1 MLEELR
7 RQLEARLASGVD
19 EQPMALN
26 RGRQFLACRVAEQ
39 ELLVAVDDIR
49 EIVMPP
55 PIAFLPGGNGQV
67 EGVVALR
74 GEIMPVLNL
83 RRMLAFGKGQLT
95 PMTRILIVS
104 PGEDDFGLIVDEI
117 VEFVWLEEKDL
128 DPVAQNYLSN
138 EFRVVSGIA
147 KTTGAV
153 RPILD
158 VELVLNSVFSK
169 GDRDEKHIV
178 QTAS

>member
-7 RQLEARLASGVD
+7 KKLEAQLASNVD
-19 EQPMALN
+19 ELPVALN

-49 EIVMPP
+49 EIIMPL
-55 PIAFLPGGNGQV
+55 PIAFLPKGHGQV
-67 EGVVALR
+67 EGVIAVR

-83 RRMLAFGKGQLT
+83 RRMLSFSKGQLT
-95 PMTRILIVS
+95 PMTRILIVC
-104 PGEDDFGLIVDEI
+104 PEEDDFGLIVDEI
-117 VEFVWLEEKDL
+117 VEFVWLEDKDL
-128 DPVAQNYLSN
+128 DPVAQSYLSN
-138 EFRVVSGIA
+138 EFRVVSGLA
-147 KTTGAV
+147 KNSSAV

-158 VELVLNSVFSK
+158 VRLILNSVFSK